1 MSQGANTIATGG
13 LAAEP
18 AASPSE
24 RWSFT
29 RWLALRILFS
39 VLVLI
44 VLSVLVF
51 AATTILPGNVADV
64 ILGQNAT
71 PAARAALVH
80 QLHLDLS
87 APARYL
93 NWMAGIAHLDF
104 GTSLQSG
111 LPVFP
116 SVAEA
121 FGHSLILAGAAAV
134 VMVCGSVWIGLA
146 TGLRAGSPWD
156 RLITLLTFISLSMPE
171 FVLGSIL
178 IWLFVILIP
187 LLPALSLVD
196 SETPITGWI
205 TMLILPVVTVIPVTG
220 AYIVRT
226 MRTATSDVVGQDFV
240 EMAELRGLSRR
251 RIIWRHVLPNALVPM
266 INVLALNMGWLV
278 GGVVVVEVLFQYPG
292 IGRLLLESVEQRD
305 LPMVQGAA
313 MLIGIVYIALNLAAD
328 IGIAVLDPRVGR
340 KFA

>member
-240 EMAELRGLSRR
+240 EMAELR
-251 RIIWRHVLPNALVPM
+251 
-266 INVLALNMGWLV
+266 
-278 GGVVVVEVLFQYPG
+278 
-292 IGRLLLESVEQRD
+292 
-305 LPMVQGAA
+305 
-313 MLIGIVYIALNLAAD
+313 
-328 IGIAVLDPRVGR
+328 
-340 KFA
+340 

>member
-1 MSQGANTIATGG
+1 MSPHANVIATAG
-13 LAAEP
+13 LQAEP
-18 AASPSE
+18 HASWAE
-24 RWSFT
+24 RWSFA
-29 RWLALRILFS
+29 RWLALRTLFS
-39 VLVLI
+39 VVVLI

-71 PAARAALVH
+71 PEARTALVH
-80 QLHLDLS
+80 QLHLDLP

-93 NWMAGIAHLDF
+93 DWIGGMAHLDF

-116 SVAEA
+116 SVADA
-121 FGHSLILAGAAAV
+121 FRHSLILAAVAAV
-134 VMVCGSVWIGLA
+134 LMVCGSVWIGLS

-156 RLITLLTFISLSMPE
+156 RLVTLLTFISLSMPE

-187 LLPALSLVD
+187 LLPALSLVN
-196 SETPITGWI
+196 SQTPVEGWI
-205 TMLILPVVTVIPVTG
+205 TMLVLPVVTVIPVTG

-226 MRTATSDVVGQDFV
+226 MRTATLEVAGQDFV
-240 EMAELRGLSRR
+240 EMAELRGLTRR
-251 RIIWRHVLPNALVPM
+251 RIVWRHVLPNALVPM
-266 INVLALNMGWLV
+266 INVLTLNMGWLV

-340 KFA
+340 KFS